1 MGTFGITD
9 FDSSKALCKDGTI
22 DKNNP
27 SNPCVNNG
35 GVNWGGGAKSN
46 IDWIKSS
53 KEYLGSTTQTKVLC
67 KDGTFGFDISSS
79 NAKYDNSKTCMNN
92 GGRAE
97 NQPVIKQLQ
106 SKEEVANRMNEE
118 IAKIKFPLKTTVI
131 TSAVP
136 LGLAYYSYYNN
147 YSLTKGIGVVVIGSV
162 VAFYGAIIFSGK
174 GGFV

>member
-1 MGTFGITD
+1 MENT
-9 FDSSKALCKDGTI
+9 TI
-22 DKNNP
+22 DYTKAP
-27 SNPCVNNG
+27 PLDYKS
-35 GVNWGGGAKSN
+35 WAKSYFATV
-46 IDWIKSS
+46 SS
-53 KEYLGSTTQTKVLC
+53 TPVLC
-67 KDGTFGFDISSS
+67 KDGTTQNQLNDP
-79 NAKYDNSKTCMNN
+79 NARVMDACRNN